1 MLKPSMTKA
10 VLYGPERKT
19 DRASTFVDRRFVMK
33 AYQHSVIDRRQTA
46 GGSVPPAP
54 AKPKTPSSP
63 AKKET
68 PKEKQKPD

>member
-1 MLKPSMTKA
+1 
-10 VLYGPERKT
+10 
-19 DRASTFVDRRFVMK
+19 MK

-54 AKPKTPSSP
+54 AKPKTPPSP